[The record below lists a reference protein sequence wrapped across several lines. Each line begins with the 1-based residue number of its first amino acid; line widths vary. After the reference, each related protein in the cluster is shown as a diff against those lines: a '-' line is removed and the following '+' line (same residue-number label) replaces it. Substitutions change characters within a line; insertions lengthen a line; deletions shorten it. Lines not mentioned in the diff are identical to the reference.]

1 MRVRRSLFAYLV
13 AHTPVLNT
21 GEAGQRGLN
30 DRMRKSVLNRIVKGQ
45 LILSCF
51 VSRVAYP
58 FQDYTKHMVTKG

>member
-1 MRVRRSLFAYLV
+1 MRVRRSLSAYLI

-30 DRMRKSVLNRIVKGQ
+30 DRMRKSVLSRIVKGQ

-51 VSRVAYP
+51 VGRAAHP
-58 FQDYTKHMVTKG
+58 FQDYTKHMATKG